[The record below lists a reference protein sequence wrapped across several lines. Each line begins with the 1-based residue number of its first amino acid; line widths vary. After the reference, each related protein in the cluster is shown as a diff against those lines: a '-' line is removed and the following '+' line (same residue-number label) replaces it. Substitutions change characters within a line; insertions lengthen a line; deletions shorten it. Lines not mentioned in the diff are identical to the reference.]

1 MKGKA
6 LFSRAISC
14 INSQTKKLQ
23 SLKPL
28 HWLKISRAVQGS
40 LWAETQKSET
50 AKAPELD
57 ISELESLFSAAVP
70 NSDKASSGR
79 KGNSRTSLGA
89 KAEKVQLLIVLSEIL
104 KVPRAFV
111 IQGSL
116 YFLRFKPQR
125 S

>member
-14 INSQTKKLQ
+14 INSQTKK
-23 SLKPL
+23 LKPL

-89 KAEKVQLLIVLSEIL
+89 KAEKVQLVIY
-104 KVPRAFV
+104 VPFGCIFTNALFP
-111 IQGSL
+111 
-116 YFLRFKPQR
+116 YDF
-125 S
+125 